1 MLYAYWKTKNLLL
14 HDVLS
19 LSGNGKHCILT
30 DDYKSFATHHQHCV
44 FQDILVGNHS
54 FFLLLSAPCTSPP
67 WSCLWWDAT
76 ARSQHAHSSPAQ
88 HCSPAG
94 MVLNILK
101 IQRGLS
107 HPPHFC
113 PFAFIIPL
121 TQDASKAL
129 CIHTN
134 RTFPS
139 CPSWNPTPPRR
150 YPWPSNSH

>member
-1 MLYAYWKTKNLLL
+1 MYFSVRNTCVQQIKQKGMLYAYWKTKNLLL

-107 HPPHFC
+107 HLPNVPKATKCRDHAGTRSGPH
-113 PFAFIIPL
+113 
-121 TQDASKAL
+121 
-129 CIHTN
+129 
-134 RTFPS
+134 
-139 CPSWNPTPPRR
+139 WNSVGTSDP
-150 YPWPSNSH
+150 